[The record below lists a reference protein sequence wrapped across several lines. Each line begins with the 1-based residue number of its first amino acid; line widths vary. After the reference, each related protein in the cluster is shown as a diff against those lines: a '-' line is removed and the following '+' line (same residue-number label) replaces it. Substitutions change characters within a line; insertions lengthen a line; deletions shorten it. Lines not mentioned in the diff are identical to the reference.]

1 MNIDTKEKKDR
12 LIVILGPTAVGKT
25 ALSIALAK
33 ELGTEIISGDSM
45 LVYKGFDIGSAKPSQ
60 EEQEGVPHH
69 LIDIREPWENYGVTD
84 FVSEAAHCI
93 REINARGKVP
103 ILAGGTGLYVKALL
117 EGYEFNDTDG
127 HEEYRAYLEDL
138 GRKKG
143 KEYVHSLLSEVDPQ
157 SAERLH
163 VNDFRRVIR
172 ALEVQHFGGEQIS
185 QRRQAGNGELSRE
198 ELCYETIVIGL
209 ERDRQEL
216 YERINRRVELMFEAG
231 LEDEVRRLLEGGLA
245 RDTQAMKGIGYKET
259 ASYLSGEM
267 SREEAIEL
275 IQKSTRH
282 FAKRQLTWYRKMP
295 YIEWL
300 AADQPVGEL
309 LKNCH
314 EKMKEIWGA

>member
-127 HEEYRAYLEDL
+127 HEEYRAYLEEL

-143 KEYVHSLLSEVDPQ
+143 KEYVHSLLAEVDPE

-245 RDTQAMKGIGYKET
+245 CDTQAMKGIGYKET

-309 LKNCH
+309 LKICH
-314 EKMKEIWGA
+314 EKMKEIWEG